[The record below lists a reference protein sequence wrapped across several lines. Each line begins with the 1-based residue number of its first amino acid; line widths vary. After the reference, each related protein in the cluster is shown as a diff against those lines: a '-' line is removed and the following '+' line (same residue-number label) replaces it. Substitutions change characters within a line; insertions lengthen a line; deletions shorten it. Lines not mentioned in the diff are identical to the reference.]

1 VTEAWTGLNITFV
14 TDPLV
19 TTAGAVR
26 PALLLSKEFMR
37 NGYDV
42 TFVSSQI
49 DEGIAERLQSEGIQ
63 CKRVGSD
70 FSFIASI
77 PTFDAWARRLIWQKP
92 TERNGDA
99 DFVVNTSSCTIMPA
113 DVYYAQGPMMRALK
127 DITPNMPAHY
137 KYPLKLFARP
147 LDMLEKRLIQ
157 RFRNVSR
164 AFVANSGFCASMYED
179 LNVPVDMIVYP
190 PLDCGL
196 FEPSTVKPS
205 EDYVLTHLGIY
216 GKEGNFEIVKAI
228 ADAGVPVKV
237 FGRTSFV
244 PESLKVHKN
253 LHFLGKVSDRE
264 LVELYSNALYTL
276 FAFGHEPF
284 GYVPV
289 ESMACGTPVVTYD
302 RQGPSETVI
311 HLETGWQEHA
321 NRQVVR
327 RALDLWKNGY
337 PSRMR
342 TECRN
347 RALIYD
353 ARRIAEKWFAILDA
367 HKADE

>member
-1 VTEAWTGLNITFV
+1 LNITFV

-19 TTAGAVR
+19 TSAGAVR
-26 PALLLSKEFMR
+26 PALLLSKEFKK

-49 DEGIAERLQSEGIQ
+49 DVGIAERLQREGIH
-63 CKRVGSD
+63 CRRIGSN

-92 TERNGDA
+92 TERSRDA
-99 DFVVNTSSCTIMPA
+99 DLVVNTSSCTVMPA
-113 DVYYAQGPMMRALK
+113 EVYYAQGPMMRALK
-127 DITPNMPAHY
+127 DISKNMPAHY
-137 KYPLKLFARP
+137 KYPLKLFTRP
-147 LDMLEKRLIQ
+147 LDMLEKHLIQ
-157 RFRNVSR
+157 KFRNVSK

-179 LNVPVDMIVYP
+179 LNVAVDKIVYP
-190 PLDCGL
+190 PLDCSL
-196 FEPSTVKPS
+196 FEPSTMKPS
-205 EDYVLTHLGIY
+205 ADYVLTHLGIY

-244 PESLKVHKN
+244 PESLKTHSN

-284 GYVPV
+284 GYIPV
-289 ESMACGTPVVTYD
+289 ESMACGTPILTYD
-302 RQGPSETVI
+302 RQGPSETVV
-311 HLETGWQEHA
+311 HLKTGWQEHS
-321 NRQVVR
+321 NRQLVY

-337 PSRMR
+337 LSRMR

-347 RALIYD
+347 RALMYD
-353 ARRIAEKWFAILDA
+353 TRRIAEKWIDLLGA
-367 HKADE
+367 HKVDEQNLVTMC